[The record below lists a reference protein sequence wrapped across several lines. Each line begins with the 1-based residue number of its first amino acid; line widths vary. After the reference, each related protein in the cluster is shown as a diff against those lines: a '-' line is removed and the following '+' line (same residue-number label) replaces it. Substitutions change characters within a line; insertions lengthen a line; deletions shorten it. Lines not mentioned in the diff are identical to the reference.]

1 MEHETGGGAVVAGVQ
16 PLRQGADVDALVVKL
31 LDGPESLSQRFRA
44 RRSILGTTTVSPGLS
59 IPRSSCHEGR
69 RMFLPDA
76 TSVKIRSSLQPWS
89 LRIRRWVAS
98 PLSPSAWET
107 LM

>member
-1 MEHETGGGAVVAGVQ
+1 M
-16 PLRQGADVDALVVKL
+16 
-31 LDGPESLSQRFRA
+31 RFRA
-44 RRSILGTTTVSPGLS
+44 RRSIRGTTTVSPGLS
-59 IPRSSCHEGR
+59 TPRSILHEGR
-69 RMFLPDA
+69 RMVLSEA
-76 TSVKIRSSLQPWS
+76 TSVKILSSLSPWS

>member
-1 MEHETGGGAVVAGVQ
+1 MGLSSPVSSPSARA
-16 PLRQGADVDALVVKL
+16 ADVDALVMKFL
-31 LDGPESLSQRFRA
+31 NGFESLREVPRQAVNPRDHHR
-44 RRSILGTTTVSPGLS
+44 VPGLS
-59 IPRSSCHEGR
+59 IPRSVLHEGR
-69 RMFLPDA
+69 RMFLPEA
-76 TSVKIRSSLQPWS
+76 TSVKIRSSLSPWS